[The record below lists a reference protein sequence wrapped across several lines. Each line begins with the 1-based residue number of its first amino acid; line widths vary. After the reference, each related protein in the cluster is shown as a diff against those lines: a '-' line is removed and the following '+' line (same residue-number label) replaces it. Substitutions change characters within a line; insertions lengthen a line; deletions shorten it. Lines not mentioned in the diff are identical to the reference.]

1 MVKRYPQEQIT
12 VQVFDFIQF
21 KKKEHPVPWPLK
33 AKQAMTAEK
42 LKDEL
47 DRMKAIYEE
56 RKLKAFDRKQKAEFK
71 DKVCECD
78 DPERHGCAGQAD
90 MAQGSEPKKFYKYTP

>member
-21 KKKEHPVPWPLK
+21 KKKEHPVPWPLE

-56 RKLKAFDRKQKAEFK
+56 RMLKAFDRKQKAEFK

-90 MAQGSEPKKFYKYTP
+90 VAQGSEPKKFYKYTL

>member
-1 MVKRYPQEQIT
+1 M
-12 VQVFDFIQF
+12 
-21 KKKEHPVPWPLK
+21 
-33 AKQAMTAEK
+33 MTDEE

-47 DRMKAIYEE
+47 DRLKAIYEE
-56 RKLKAFDRKQKAEFK
+56 RMLKAFDRKRKAEFK

-90 MAQGSEPKKFYKYTP
+90 VAHGSEPKKFYKYIP